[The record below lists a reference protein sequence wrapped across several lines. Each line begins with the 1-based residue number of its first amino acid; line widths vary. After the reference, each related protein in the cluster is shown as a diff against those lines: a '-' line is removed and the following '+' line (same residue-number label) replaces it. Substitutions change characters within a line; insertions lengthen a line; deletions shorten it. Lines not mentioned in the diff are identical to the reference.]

1 MKVTSS
7 LLTIV
12 FTVQP
17 KNNAHAITSFCT
29 RKIATFLAPF
39 CCSLSQATCYMY
51 PCMITYCH
59 HRVLTHRLDKFNA
72 TNDVIIKRQQ
82 TPQTSSR

>member
-12 FTVQP
+12 FAVEP
-17 KNNAHAITSFCT
+17 KNNAHAITFFCT
-29 RKIATFLAPF
+29 SKLATFLAPF
-39 CCSLSQATCYMY
+39 CSSLSQATFYMC

-59 HRVLTHRLDKFNA
+59 RRVLIGWINSMPLMM
-72 TNDVIIKRQQ
+72 V
-82 TPQTSSR
+82 

>member
-12 FTVQP
+12 FTVLP
-17 KNNAHAITSFCT
+17 KNNARAITSFCA
-29 RKIATFLAPF
+29 RKLATFLAPF
-39 CCSLSQATCYMY
+39 CCSLSQATFSMC

-59 HRVLTHRLDKFNA
+59 RRVLIGWINSMPLMMLK
-72 TNDVIIKRQQ
+72 
-82 TPQTSSR
+82 